1 MDEMLGNHYFLAR
14 NFARAAELLEKVLR
28 VQSENKVLR
37 RKLIICFAQIGEID
51 KALKIFL
58 SLVKEDIDFIIHT
71 DPVDDDCP
79 CPELIFELERNK
91 SNNIES
97 IDFTLILG
105 MFWLYCNLDK
115 SVEYFQQA
123 VRKDASNVT
132 IKSILTLLEARLE
145 KESNSV

>member
-14 NFARAAELLEKVLR
+14 NYARAAELLEKVLR

-37 RKLIICFAQIGEID
+37 RKLIICFAQIGQID